1 MRRATAKPVHG
12 LSAALALASLAAL
25 MLLVGCGHAPV
36 RPQAHALPQISRE
49 PIASGR
55 RDLGSPS
62 RVDPCA
68 PTRIHRDSDYTP
80 GGLYA
85 PGVSDSGPSAAID
98 VSALREPVPRREPRA
113 RTGNR
118 SPYTVLGKV
127 YRVLDSP
134 AGYHARG
141 IASWY
146 GTKFNGRA
154 TSSGELYDICSFT
167 AAHKTL
173 PLPSYVRV
181 SNLDNG
187 RSLVVRVNDRG
198 PFHDG
203 RVMDLS
209 YAAAVRLGVD
219 RTGTAHVQLD
229 AIDPDLV
236 GAASASIPN
245 LDLDPDP
252 RPTLPPPESPHPS
265 FPQPTTPDPQHAQ
278 QARAE
283 PPLGDT
289 IIQVA
294 SFGDEAN
301 ASRLVQRL
309 GEAGFA
315 GVGLE
320 PGEADGRTVWRV
332 RIGPIDPDSS
342 DDMLARLR
350 DFNLPDARVLR
361 R

>member
-1 MRRATAKPVHG
+1 MRWLAAG
-12 LSAALALASLAAL
+12 LALALLAA
-25 MLLVGCGHAPV
+25 CGHAPV
-36 RPQAHALPQISRE
+36 RPRAHAPLSSPRG
-49 PIASGR
+49 PLASGGR
-55 RDLGSPS
+55 EQHAAARWI
-62 RVDPCA
+62 DPCA

-85 PGVSDSGPSAAID
+85 PGVPDSGPTAAID
-98 VSALREPVPRREPRA
+98 VSALREPVPRPEPRA

-134 AGYHARG
+134 AGYHERG
-141 IASWY
+141 LASWY

-181 SNLDNG
+181 TNLDNG

-219 RTGTAHVQLD
+219 RTGTAHVELE
-229 AIDPDLV
+229 AIDVDNAGSPRQPTRPVPPAPPASPAQQELPV
-236 GAASASIPN
+236 GAAMPV
-245 LDLDPDP
+245 DPP
-252 RPTLPPPESPHPS
+252 LTSE
-265 FPQPTTPDPQHAQ
+265 A
-278 QARAE
+278 
-283 PPLGDT
+283 PPLGDGGVL
-289 IIQVA
+289 IQVA
-294 SFGDEAN
+294 SFGDETN
-301 ASRLVQRL
+301 ARRLAQRL
-309 GEAGFA
+309 GAAGFA
-315 GVGLE
+315 SVGLE
-320 PGEADGRTVWRV
+320 PGESAGLTIWRV
-332 RIGPIDPDSS
+332 RIGPIDPDQSEEV
-342 DDMLARLR
+342 LARLR

>member
-1 MRRATAKPVHG
+1 MRRASGSA
-12 LSAALALASLAAL
+12 LRWLFAALACVLLAA
-25 MLLVGCGHAPV
+25 CGHAPV
-36 RPQAHALPQISRE
+36 RRQAHAPQPLPRGLA
-49 PIASGR
+49 ASG
-55 RDLGSPS
+55 S
-62 RVDPCA
+62 RTAAASSRGVDPCA

-85 PGVSDSGPSAAID
+85 PGVSDSGPSAPID
-98 VSALREPVPRREPRA
+98 VSALREPVPGREPRA

-118 SPYTVLGKV
+118 SPYTVLDKV

-154 TSSGELYDICSFT
+154 TSSGELYDICRFT

-173 PLPSYVRV
+173 PLPSFVRV
-181 SNLDNG
+181 TNLDNG
-187 RSLVVRVNDRG
+187 RSLIVRVNDRG

-229 AIDPDLV
+229 AIEVGDGQSPPNPTPPVQLQLPV
-236 GAASASIPN
+236 GAALPA
-245 LDLDPDP
+245 DP
-252 RPTLPPPESPHPS
+252 PTRQAPPPGDGAV
-265 FPQPTTPDPQHAQ
+265 FI
-278 QARAE
+278 QA
-283 PPLGDT
+283 
-289 IIQVA
+289 A
-294 SFGDEAN
+294 SFGDETN
-301 ASRLVQRL
+301 ARRLVQRL

-315 GVGLE
+315 GVGVE
-320 PGEADGRTVWRV
+320 PGASAGLTVWRV
-332 RIGPIDPDSS
+332 RIGPIEPDTTE
-342 DDMLARLR
+342 DMLARLR